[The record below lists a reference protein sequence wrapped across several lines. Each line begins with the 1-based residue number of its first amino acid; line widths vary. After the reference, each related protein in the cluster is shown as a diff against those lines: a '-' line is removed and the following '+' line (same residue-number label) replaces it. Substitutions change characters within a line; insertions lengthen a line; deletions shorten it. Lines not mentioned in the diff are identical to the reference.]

1 MAKRL
6 FMITKNFPYGSGES
20 FIESEIQVA
29 AKKFEEIII
38 LVYRANL
45 KEKERIVPKNVKVI
59 PLCDWSKYKKI
70 CFYIKLIPSLFSK
83 ELREE
88 LKKHKT
94 MFEKRRSLSF
104 SFRNIVK
111 RASGSSENKRDF
123 STRRFLLYIHIGFQ
137 IQYI

>member
-70 CFYIKLIPSLFSK
+70 CFYIKFIFSC
-83 ELREE
+83 
-88 LKKHKT
+88 
-94 MFEKRRSLSF
+94 
-104 SFRNIVK
+104 
-111 RASGSSENKRDF
+111 
-123 STRRFLLYIHIGFQ
+123 LLYFFFFFFVFFFFLKFIFFT
-137 IQYI
+137 

>member
-45 KEKERIVPKNVKVI
+45 KEKERIVRFI
-59 PLCDWSKYKKI
+59 SI
-70 CFYIKLIPSLFSK
+70 YISCLF
-83 ELREE
+83 
-88 LKKHKT
+88 
-94 MFEKRRSLSF
+94 
-104 SFRNIVK
+104 
-111 RASGSSENKRDF
+111 
-123 STRRFLLYIHIGFQ
+123 LYRTQ
-137 IQYI
+137 R

>member
-45 KEKERIVPKNVKVI
+45 KEK
-59 PLCDWSKYKKI
+59 
-70 CFYIKLIPSLFSK
+70 
-83 ELREE
+83 RE
-88 LKKHKT
+88 
-94 MFEKRRSLSF
+94 
-104 SFRNIVK
+104 
-111 RASGSSENKRDF
+111 
-123 STRRFLLYIHIGFQ
+123 
-137 IQYI
+137 

>member
-70 CFYIKLIPSLFSK
+70 CFYYKINSEFI
-83 ELREE
+83 
-88 LKKHKT
+88 
-94 MFEKRRSLSF
+94 FERTERR
-104 SFRNIVK
+104 IEK
-111 RASGSSENKRDF
+111 A
-123 STRRFLLYIHIGFQ
+123 
-137 IQYI
+137 

>member
-70 CFYIKLIPSLFSK
+70 CFPNPISSLISSSVPDPYFSVGVPNRVQKTAIAKSELF
-83 ELREE
+83 
-88 LKKHKT
+88 T
-94 MFEKRRSLSF
+94 
-104 SFRNIVK
+104 I
-111 RASGSSENKRDF
+111 
-123 STRRFLLYIHIGFQ
+123 
-137 IQYI
+137 

>member
-104 SFRNIVK
+104 I
-111 RASGSSENKRDF
+111 
-123 STRRFLLYIHIGFQ
+123 
-137 IQYI
+137 